1 MGFTLYFVYPMHLM
15 HFRQKKTY
23 IDFFP
28 LFLFLVKFESIQRI
42 LPFQSKKKK
51 KKRKKKSIYDLF
63 GSLER
68 RRVEGRRVVRRR
80 VEGNGYPLLCLDV
93 FKISNGE
100 GSNQPFLLFGCFKNQ
115 DGEERK
121 LFKQTNL
128 PLFENSLA
136 TLVYD

>member
-51 KKRKKKSIYDLF
+51 KGKKNLF
-63 GSLER
+63 MTCLEVQR
-68 RRVEGRRVVRRR
+68 GGEQRGVEGRR

-115 DGEERK
+115 DREERK